1 MAMFYSKVYIKGHR
15 QCFYK
20 CKVGGDLGSVFCLER
35 GGGLMVITGVLQN
48 AGIPAEGQ
56 YLAMVYP

>member
-48 AGIPAEGQ
+48 AGIPAEG
-56 YLAMVYP
+56 